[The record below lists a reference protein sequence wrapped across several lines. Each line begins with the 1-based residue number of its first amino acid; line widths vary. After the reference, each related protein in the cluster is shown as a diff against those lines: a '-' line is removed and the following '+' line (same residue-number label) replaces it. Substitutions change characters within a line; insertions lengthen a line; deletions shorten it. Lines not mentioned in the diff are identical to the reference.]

1 MKNLN
6 KILIIPI
13 LASCLILNTVSA
25 DNSDC
30 WKFWAMSYSDW
41 WWSYDIVNTSRETS
55 INRYTN
61 FLSVGQQAAIIRKDD
76 LNTALINLKK
86 FCCENDLWDLTAD
99 TCNKDAPYFNPNALD
114 SPYLFDH
121 LFDVIVRRLNWLTTD
136 VDIYT
141 KTNMSTDDKW
151 TERREWIDEQAKS
164 TAWTTPQN
172 IINKYKS
179 VWAQSPFSY
188 WFNIT
193 NRVYSTFWDLNDQDF
208 LNYVAWKWWSNI
220 SRESQVVANAMK
232 NYSQRTLYDR
242 YINACAL
249 SEYFYALLDLWVD
262 SEDKDNT
269 IKRLSDRSCDRIIER
284 QIDWENAYVVLVI
297 HKSANLF
304 LSNLVEWYMSYLYQ
318 RQEKFEKLWTDI
330 VNKRMDDVRWV
341 PNLENRTV
349 K

>member
-1 MKNLN
+1 MKGLN
-6 KILIIPI
+6 KILIIPVI
-13 LASCLILNTVSA
+13 ASCLILGTVSA

-30 WKFWAMSYSDW
+30 WKFWAMSYSDG
-41 WWSYDIVNTSRETS
+41 WWSFEIVNLSRETS
-55 INRYTN
+55 ENRYTN

-76 LNTALINLKK
+76 LNTAMLNLKK
-86 FCCENDLWDLTAD
+86 FCCENQLWDLTAD
-99 TCNKDAPYFNPNALD
+99 TCSKDEPYFNPNALD

-121 LFDVIVRRLNWLTTD
+121 LFDVIIRRLNWLTSD

-141 KTNMSTDDKW
+141 KTNMTTDDKW
-151 TERREWIDEQAKS
+151 TSRRNWIDEQAKS
-164 TAWTTPQN
+164 TAWSKPQL
-172 IINKYKS
+172 IINKYKE
-179 VWAQSPFSY
+179 VWKQSPFSA

-193 NRVYSTFWDLNDQDF
+193 TRVYSTFWDLSDQDF
-208 LNYVAWKWWSNI
+208 LNYVGWKWWSNI
-220 SRESQVVANAMK
+220 SSESQVVANAMK

-249 SEYFYALLDLWVD
+249 SEFFYSVLDLWVD

-269 IKRLSDRSCDRIIER
+269 IDRLSDRSCDRIIER

-304 LSNLVEWYMSYLYQ
+304 LSNLVEWYIWYLYQ
-318 RQEKFEKLWTDI
+318 RQQKFEQQWTAI
-330 VNKRMDDVRWV
+330 KNKRMDDVRWV

>member
-1 MKNLN
+1 
-6 KILIIPI
+6 
-13 LASCLILNTVSA
+13 
-25 DNSDC
+25 
-30 WKFWAMSYSDW
+30 
-41 WWSYDIVNTSRETS
+41 
-55 INRYTN
+55 
-61 FLSVGQQAAIIRKDD
+61 
-76 LNTALINLKK
+76 
-86 FCCENDLWDLTAD
+86 
-99 TCNKDAPYFNPNALD
+99 
-114 SPYLFDH
+114 
-121 LFDVIVRRLNWLTTD
+121 
-136 VDIYT
+136 
-141 KTNMSTDDKW
+141 
-151 TERREWIDEQAKS
+151 
-164 TAWTTPQN
+164 
-172 IINKYKS
+172 
-179 VWAQSPFSY
+179 
-188 WFNIT
+188 
-193 NRVYSTFWDLNDQDF
+193 LNDQDF